1 MSSMLVYPHTPLDS
15 VSYLG
20 YVGSWHTG
28 SKLKGCWCFEVLEYV
43 ITCVMS
49 LARTANVIGDACQSK
64 KTTAVAMSKPVWL
77 CVLRPVM
84 GVALLIGK
92 LSLVFVF
99 CTLCL
104 LAGICC
110 VGPFF

>member
-1 MSSMLVYPHTPLDS
+1 
-15 VSYLG
+15 
-20 YVGSWHTG
+20 
-28 SKLKGCWCFEVLEYV
+28 
-43 ITCVMS
+43 
-49 LARTANVIGDACQSK
+49 
-64 KTTAVAMSKPVWL
+64 MSKPVWL

-110 VGPFF
+110 VGPFLTVCVVLASCSCLCSALACVALSWEISSLAVGAGMSASAPALGSPLPLQQAW